1 VYRSR
6 PSLAVEDATTAAD
19 FETYVERVLAPT
31 LRKGQVVVM
40 DNLSAHKGERVR
52 EIIEKRIRTGLR
64 ARACNPPASHA
75 IRAGAEKAISANF
88 GGA

>member
-1 VYRSR
+1 
-6 PSLAVEDATTAAD
+6 VEGATTAAV

-31 LRKGQVVVM
+31 LREGLVVM

-52 EIIEKRIRTGLR
+52 ETIEERIRTGLR

-75 IRAGAEKAISANF
+75 IPAGAEKAMSATF
-88 GGA
+88 GRA